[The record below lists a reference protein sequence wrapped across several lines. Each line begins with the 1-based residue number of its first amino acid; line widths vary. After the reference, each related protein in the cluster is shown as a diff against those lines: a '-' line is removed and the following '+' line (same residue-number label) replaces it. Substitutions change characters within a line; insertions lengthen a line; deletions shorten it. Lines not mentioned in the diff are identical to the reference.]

1 MSPLLSFAML
11 FDDLGETEASGCL
24 EKEISG
30 KLSFPLAGHQ
40 IWAERWAVLC
50 LLNSFAKD

>member
-11 FDDLGETEASGCL
+11 FNDLGETEASGCL

-40 IWAERWAVLC
+40 IWAER
-50 LLNSFAKD
+50 

>member
-1 MSPLLSFAML
+1 MSLLLSVAML

-40 IWAERWAVLC
+40 IWQERWAVLR
-50 LLNSFAKD
+50 LLNSFVND

>member
-1 MSPLLSFAML
+1 MSQLLSVAML
-11 FDDLGETEASGCL
+11 FDDLGKTEASGCL

-40 IWAERWAVLC
+40 ICAER
-50 LLNSFAKD
+50 